1 MSDWSTGTVAGGRA
15 AARGAGADALGS
27 MRAWKWPILG
37 ALFAALALIGPA
49 IAPRSPYRSSADIL
63 QGPSM
68 AHLLGTDTL
77 GRDVL
82 SRVLAGGQSLTL
94 MSLVAGAAA
103 VLVGGTVGLVAAYR
117 GGWVDSVLMRL
128 VDLLLAMPPILI
140 ILVFSTTLTVSRA
153 SVVALT
159 ALLLSPGAAR
169 VIRGVAQVIVNR
181 DFVAAAEAAGERTIP
196 LLWREILPNVRG
208 RLAVE
213 LALRT
218 GFAVLLIASLSFLG
232 VGISPPSPD
241 WGLAVSE
248 GRAVITVAPWLSLS
262 AAIPIFILIVLTN
275 NVAGWL
281 ERRWA

>member
-1 MSDWSTGTVAGGRA
+1 
-15 AARGAGADALGS
+15 
-27 MRAWKWPILG
+27 
-37 ALFAALALIGPA
+37 
-49 IAPRSPYRSSADIL
+49 
-63 QGPSM
+63 M